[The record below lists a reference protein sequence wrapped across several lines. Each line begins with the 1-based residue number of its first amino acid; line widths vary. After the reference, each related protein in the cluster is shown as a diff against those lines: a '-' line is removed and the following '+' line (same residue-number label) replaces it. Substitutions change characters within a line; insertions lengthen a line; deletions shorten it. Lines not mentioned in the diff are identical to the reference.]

1 MLLKSTCILC
11 KYFFKNW
18 KKYFEKYVRRVE
30 SIQSNIMH
38 TEFSYTYFPAMI
50 SHGPDPCDDD
60 GVGGEEDALPLVSC
74 DTFVAMGDVTQTG
87 EVR

>member
-1 MLLKSTCILC
+1 
-11 KYFFKNW
+11 
-18 KKYFEKYVRRVE
+18 
-30 SIQSNIMH
+30 
-38 TEFSYTYFPAMI
+38 MI

-87 EVR
+87 EVRVRGDHKKS